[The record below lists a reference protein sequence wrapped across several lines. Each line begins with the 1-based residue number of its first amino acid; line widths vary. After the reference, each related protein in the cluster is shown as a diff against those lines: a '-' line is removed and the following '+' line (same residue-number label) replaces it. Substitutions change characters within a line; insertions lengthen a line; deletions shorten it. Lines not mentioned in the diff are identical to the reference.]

1 MKKKKYNIFK
11 TFDMFNSEAMNIIK
25 ERLIKFV
32 LIEADNFMGKSH
44 SVTTD
49 ISSDNSIQLSILN
62 NKKLY
67 NLLNNTW
74 QRKQQKVE
82 NENNKCGIHN

>member
-1 MKKKKYNIFK
+1 
-11 TFDMFNSEAMNIIK
+11 MFNSEAMNIIK

-44 SVTTD
+44 SITTD